1 MTKDAGEVWLE
12 INLDYAIWHGALF
25 GCARPSCLNSYY
37 SYPEVVPVRGSPSSC
52 VPDFAFSN
60 ARPNVPRDD
69 RARDRPAV
77 RSLHSLF
84 CTARARSSASSDR
97 EARGADVS
105 TASSATR
112 AGDRGHGSSSALG
125 TRTTHFPPPS
135 FVASTYCR
143 TTSNSWVLARGV
155 YLPTR
160 ACGARGPSGA
170 AKSWLISSHGS
181 VYVVQAAMQCD
192 GPRQWASCS
201 ATSVAR

>member
-37 SYPEVVPVRGSPSSC
+37 SYPEVVPV
-52 VPDFAFSN
+52 
-60 ARPNVPRDD
+60 VPR
-69 RARDRPAV
+69 RACRILPFPTQDQTYLGTIARAIEPPCAACTP
-77 RSLHSLF
+77 SLF
-84 CTARARSSASSDR
+84 CTVRARSSASSDR

-135 FVASTYCR
+135 FVASTYGR
-143 TTSNSWVLARGV
+143 TPRNSWVLARGV
-155 YLPTR
+155 HLPTR
-160 ACGARGPSGA
+160 ACGARGLSGA